1 MARLAFPARSGDT
14 PGADAR
20 IGRDRAAW
28 PTNDTM
34 ARYRAYAAPAA
45 GLTTS
50 RRGGRGRASTGP
62 RAPGREAVAA
72 NRGLGPRL
80 QVLRIKPAPP
90 LARCPP
96 QYPQAWASR
105 LPGCRR
111 PGP

>member
-1 MARLAFPARSGDT
+1 
-14 PGADAR
+14 ADAR

-50 RRGGRGRASTGP
+50 RLGRMGRASIRP
-62 RAPGREAVAA
+62 RAPGLGAVAA
-72 NRGLGPRL
+72 KRGLGPRL
-80 QVLRIKPAPP
+80 QVLRIKPAPH

-96 QYPQAWASR
+96 PYPQAWAGR